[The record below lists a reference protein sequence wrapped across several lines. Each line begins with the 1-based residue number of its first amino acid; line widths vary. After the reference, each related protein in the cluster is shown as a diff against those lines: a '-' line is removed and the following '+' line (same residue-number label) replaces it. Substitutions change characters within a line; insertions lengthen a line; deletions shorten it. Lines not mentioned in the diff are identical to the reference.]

1 MQTPEYARTR
11 RRFLAGSVAA
21 GVVGLAGCG
30 ALNADEESTP
40 DTVTTDGSGAEAAS
54 PAEPT
59 TADTPS
65 APSLGPTD
73 APVTVLAFE
82 DYACPHCREYSLE
95 VFPEI
100 RSRYIDSG
108 DVYYEFH
115 DLPIPVTEQSEPAA
129 NAARAVQ
136 DTVGVDAF
144 WAYSKALFENQ
155 QSLGPD
161 TYADLAGEVGAD
173 PETVRTAAVERRY
186 ADTVQA
192 DRSAGIE
199 RGVSGTP
206 GIIVDGSDPLESYAV
221 ETVTGAIEDAL

>member
-1 MQTPEYARTR
+1 MQTPEHARTR
-11 RRFLAGSVAA
+11 RRFLAGSAAA
-21 GVVGLAGCG
+21 GVAGLAGCG
-30 ALNADEESTP
+30 ALNANESAPDTETPGDSGTDEERPT
-40 DTVTTDGSGAEAAS
+40 EAA
-54 PAEPT
+54 
-59 TADTPS
+59 DTLP
-65 APSLGPTD
+65 APSLGPED

-100 RSRYIDSG
+100 KSEYVDSG

-129 NAARAVQ
+129 SAARAVQ
-136 DTVGVDAF
+136 DTVGVEAF
-144 WAYSKALFENQ
+144 WTYSKSLFENQ
-155 QSLGPD
+155 NSLGPD
-161 TYADLAGEVGAD
+161 TYADLAAAVGAD

-192 DRSAGIE
+192 DRAAGIE
-199 RGVSGTP
+199 RGISGTP
-206 GIIVDGSDPLESYAV
+206 GIIVDGGDPLGSYAV